1 MGNNVRSIKG
11 DDGKET
17 KLETLIRLMP
27 DASDQTLLQIL
38 RDERELYALAD
49 KTFMHTI
56 VDELIR
62 RKVYPEDTPEGNSN
76 SVFAMVEG
84 WGAYWHVWKGTLECP
99 HCQAD
104 LRDHKMGP
112 PGLRQIGVVD
122 RGLDKITHWVCPD
135 CNGVWGREF
144 TLEKQG

>member
-1 MGNNVRSIKG
+1 MGNNARPIKG
-11 DDGKET
+11 DDRKET
-17 KLETLIRLMP
+17 TIETLKRLGP
-27 DASDQTLLQIL
+27 SASDLTLLQIL
-38 RDERELYALAD
+38 DQERNLFSLAS
-49 KTFMHTI
+49 KEIMHFL

-62 RKVYPEDTPEGNSN
+62 RKVYPEDTPEGNPN
-76 SVFAMVEG
+76 SVFTMVEG

-99 HCQAD
+99 HCKAD

-135 CNGVWGREF
+135 CKGTWGREF
-144 TLEKQG
+144 TLTKQG

>member
-1 MGNNVRSIKG
+1 
-11 DDGKET
+11 
-17 KLETLIRLMP
+17 MP

-84 WGAYWHVWKGTLECP
+84 WGAC
-99 HCQAD
+99 
-104 LRDHKMGP
+104 
-112 PGLRQIGVVD
+112 GVATVAV
-122 RGLDKITHWVCPD
+122 RSRLP
-135 CNGVWGREF
+135 
-144 TLEKQG
+144 